1 MTLMAVPARPGLQK
15 ILILEDGSE
24 ISAEFRGDEYGCWWA
39 TEDGRCFV
47 AVVGTEVYREVKQSE
62 VVEAAR
68 TRRMEEAQKAQQ
80 AKEAT
85 EVVAPLSERKKIPGA
100 TSKTLIGERK
110 GIIILV
116 NFADTKFESEHNVS
130 YYERFANEENFT
142 DGEGNTRSVRDYFLE
157 QSNGLLD
164 LSFDVAGPVELEHEH
179 AYYGHDQ
186 QDHYPDMIKEAC
198 QGALEQGLDFS
209 KYDWDGDGTVEQVF
223 VLYAGHGAA
232 DTGDTSYTWPH
243 KSYLRPAVN
252 YGGTYVSVYACSNE
266 LAGNNRGDG
275 IGALCHEYSHCFD
288 LPDAYDTEGTGFYGM
303 GTWSILDYG
312 SYNGDSYGYVPAGY
326 TSYERA
332 FCGWLDP
339 IELTEETEVTA
350 MKGLAD
356 GGKAYIVYNQGNT
369 NEFYMLENR
378 TLSGFDAELAGS
390 GLLVVHLDYNAWY
403 WSSNV
408 VNSYAGGNTHERY
421 TIIPADD
428 VKSRKTESGDAWPN
442 SGKTRLDD
450 FTSPADEAYNFNM
463 DGTQHM
469 DITLSKIKKAD
480 DGTVS
485 FVFYPTGNNSGSAP
499 EGAIFYESF
508 DRCEG
513 EGGNDGDF
521 SINVATGEFYP
532 DNDDWTCSTSHGAL
546 QCAMFGSNT
555 QAANVLTPTF
565 TITEE
570 TVLTFRAAPVTARVS
585 GVITLSCENSG
596 INLSETEIELSQGE
610 WTYFTINLTG
620 SGDVAIR
627 LKETSGLNRFFLD
640 SVTAIPLSEVPEG
653 IVNIESSPVKT
664 QEGIYTLQG
673 VKVTKP
679 TQKGV
684 YIVNGKKYIN
694 K

>member
-1 MTLMAVPARPGLQK
+1 MPAKRGLWK
-15 ILILEDGSE
+15 TITLEDGSE
-24 ISAEFRGDEYGCWWA
+24 QRVEFRGDEFANWWT

-47 AVVGTEVYREVKQSE
+47 AVDGTEVYHEVTQAE
-62 VVEAAR
+62 LVEKATA
-68 TRRMEEAQKAQQ
+68 RRMEEAQKAQQ

-85 EVVAPLSERKKIPGA
+85 GVVEPLSERRKIPGG
-100 TSKTLIGERK
+100 TDKTLIGEKK

-116 NFADTKFESEHNVS
+116 NFADTKFESEHDVD

-142 DGEGNTRSVRDYFLE
+142 DGEGNTRSVRDFFLE

-179 AYYGHDQ
+179 TYYSHDHN
-186 QDHYPDMIKEAC
+186 DHYADMIKEAC

-223 VLYAGHGAA
+223 VMYAGHGAA

-243 KSYLRPAVN
+243 KSYLLPSVD
-252 YGGTYVSVYACSNE
+252 YGGTYVSVYACSCE

-288 LPDAYDTEGTGFYGM
+288 LPDAYDSEGTGFYGM
-303 GTWSILDYG
+303 GTWSVLDYG
-312 SYNGDSYGYVPAGY
+312 SYNGDTYGYLPAGY

-332 FCGWLDP
+332 CCGWLEP
-339 IELTEETEVTA
+339 IELTEETEVTG
-350 MKGLAD
+350 MKGLTD
-356 GGKAYIVYNQGNT
+356 GGEAYIVYNAGHT

-378 TLSGFDAELAGS
+378 SSSGFDAELAGS
-390 GLLVVHLDYNAWY
+390 GLLVVHVDYNNFY
-403 WSSNV
+403 WGFNV
-408 VNSYAGGNTHERY
+408 VNSYAYGNTRERY
-421 TIIPADD
+421 TIMPADN
-428 VKSRKTESGDAWPN
+428 VKSSRTESGDAWPN

-450 FTSPADEAYNFNM
+450 FTSPADEAYNFNS

-469 DITLSKIKKAD
+469 NLTLSRITKAD
-480 DGTVS
+480 DGTIS
-485 FVFYPTGNNSGSAP
+485 FNFYPTGDTRESAP
-499 EGAIFYESF
+499 EGAVFYETF
-508 DRCEG
+508 DWCEG

-521 SINVATGEFYP
+521 SIDVATSEFYP
-532 DNDDWTCSTSHGAL
+532 DNEGWICSTSHGAM

-555 QAANVLTPTF
+555 QTANVLTPTF
-565 TITEE
+565 NITEE
-570 TVLTFRAAPVTARVS
+570 TVLTFRAAPVTARVD
-585 GVITLSCENSG
+585 GVIALSCESETSS
-596 INLSETEIELSQGE
+596 ISLSETEIVLPQGG

-627 LKETSGLNRFFLD
+627 MKETSGLNRFFLD
-640 SVTAIPLSEVPEG
+640 SVTAIPLSEVSEG
-653 IVNIESSPVKT
+653 IVSVEANPTKT
-664 QEGIYTLQG
+664 PEGIYTLQG
-673 VKVTKP
+673 VKVEKP